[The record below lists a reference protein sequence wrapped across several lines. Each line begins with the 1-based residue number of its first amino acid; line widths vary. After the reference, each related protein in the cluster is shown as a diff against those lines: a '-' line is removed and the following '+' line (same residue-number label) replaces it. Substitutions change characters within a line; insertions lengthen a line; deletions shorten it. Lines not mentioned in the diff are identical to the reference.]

1 MKKRGYSS
9 FLIKTIM
16 LLLALIVMAV
26 VASVAWFIDGDAP
39 AKASGLSVS
48 TQTEVD
54 FDIAIG
60 FQTTQTDNKYIV
72 SDFEKQFNL
81 RDLKIDVNNTPNDE
95 SDDEKYDIF
104 YDFSPLDV
112 TGDGVT
118 LVRPKLTYKNSQ
130 IDTKSGSYSDVDPNQ
145 DYISFDMLIRSNQEC
160 TLYLDKGSKAYGK
173 AEITNG
179 SLYYTEPQKPTDDE
193 NYNGDTVVSS
203 CDINATDNTRTF
215 SPDAIV
221 GALRV
226 AFTDVDDV
234 DYITSKSGEE
244 SFDENTQPKALWIP
258 RSDIRFEQNDTTNSM
273 SLYSN
278 ITSIDKVHD
287 IYSFYNIKRYD
298 KDIGDDDIPD
308 MNTYTHHYYSYKKDE
323 SDKIVGY
330 TPFAEAITIHELNK
344 DKIPICEVNK
354 RIEGD
359 DENYYGKVHVNIWV
373 EGCDSEAR
381 RALRGGEF
389 IINFDIKSG
398 DAVEESTEETQT
410 QE

>member
-60 FQTTQTDNKYIV
+60 FKTSQTDGYVV
-72 SDFEKQFNL
+72 SPFSKKFDLTNL
-81 RDLKIDVNNTPNDE
+81 EVV
-95 SDDEKYDIF
+95 DDNGIPEFYDIF

-118 LVRPKLTYKNSQ
+118 LVRPKLTNKNSQ
-130 IDTKSGSYSDVDPNQ
+130 IDESGSCSDVDPNQ

-287 IYSFYNIKRYD
+287 KYSFYNIGD
-298 KDIGDDDIPD
+298 DDDDIPD

-323 SDKIVGY
+323 SDMIVGY

-381 RALRGGEF
+381 RALRGGQF
-389 IINFDIKSG
+389 VINFDIKSG